1 MLYIPT
7 YDFEDYNGEYKNYT
21 NCYAY
26 AFGMQTNPVTGEKF
40 PRGGN
45 QPGLLSNDEYCAFH
59 IIKLME
65 ALEMQT
71 LIRKNFSI
79 ILLCL
84 GPCACSSNEIKDN
97 AQILFFITR
106 IMLVTI
112 IHGNLRKSFCLE

>member
-45 QPGLLSNDEYCAFH
+45 QPGLLSNDE
-59 IIKLME
+59 
-65 ALEMQT
+65 
-71 LIRKNFSI
+71 
-79 ILLCL
+79 
-84 GPCACSSNEIKDN
+84 
-97 AQILFFITR
+97 
-106 IMLVTI
+106 
-112 IHGNLRKSFCLE
+112 